1 MRQVIADATRHGL
14 VRVAPYV
21 LAPPNAE
28 RREDLALIEAYAAQM
43 GWRVTSSSFADIG
56 QPPPLGERPGFGAAC
71 RYAAQGYARGI
82 LAIARPAITT
92 DSEAYTHVLEH
103 LYARGV
109 FLAYLPAADDT
120 TA

>member
-1 MRQVIADATRHGL
+1 MLRREYMRQVIADATRHTL

-43 GWRVTSSSFADIG
+43 GWRVTSSSFADLG

-71 RYAAQGYARGI
+71 RYAAQGYTRGI
-82 LAIARPAITT
+82 LAIARPAIT
-92 DSEAYTHVLEH
+92 SLREMGTHMTRLSAP
-103 LYARGV
+103 ARRFRRG
-109 FLAYLPAADDT
+109 
-120 TA
+120 